1 MTVRRL
7 RADEVALLKTLRLRA
22 LADAPDAFAHTQA
35 EISAKPDAYWE
46 EMRRSVTEPA
56 GHAMFVAETAGTPV
70 GMVFGLVDRE
80 RSTRAHLGGMWVDP
94 DVRQQGCGRALS
106 EAVIAWAR
114 ERALVDIVLWV
125 TEGNKRAI
133 ALYERLGFALT
144 GRRDQH
150 PHTPSLAILEMERS
164 L

>member
-1 MTVRRL
+1 MVRRL
-7 RADEVALLKTLRLRA
+7 RTDEVALLKTLRLRA
-22 LADAPDAFAHTQA
+22 LADAPDAFAHTHA

-46 EMRRSVTEPA
+46 EMGRSATEPA

-80 RSTRAHLGGMWVDP
+80 RSGRAHLGGMWVDP

-125 TEGNKRAI
+125 TEGNKPAI

-150 PHTPSLAILEMERS
+150 PHNPSLSVLEMERS